1 MAEEILKRD
10 GNHVT
15 VLGGVTDNVAQEVTM
30 LRVDSVTKRLK
41 VSALVTGIGGSTGA
55 TDNRLLRSDGTGG
68 STLQNSVISVDDSG
82 NTSGMGTLASGAIT
96 VTNSLTTP
104 GVKVIQNGN
113 TGATLG
119 SSGAILIDNTNNTGM
134 AMQIYSNQASPE
146 GFGSLLYV
154 NAANASW
161 NQPLVYIVDNSTS
174 GAAANIRIDSPN
186 PDIELVET
194 DQVAPAGKFE
204 IAVQGDKFQINGR
217 NAANDSFEQILN
229 LARVANGGMMGLGVA
244 NGDVPNAML
253 EIVKTSGKAY
263 FMLSGSV
270 GASSGSIASVN
281 EVGVLSVGAW
291 TTATTATGKIQL
303 NSNATSPATID
314 LSNTIAV
321 GTGTGGANAT
331 NKYLGQFGFLSR
343 DSSFTAPKLVAYIG
357 AEATE
362 SYASDIDTGSDIV
375 FYAGKINGTNPVEMF
390 RMGETGFT
398 IQGSTSGSTVLKASA
413 TASGTITLPAAT
425 DTLVGKATTDTL
437 TNKRVTA
444 RVVTTTQ
451 SATPTINTDNTDV
464 ASITGL
470 AQAITSFTTNLSGT
484 PVAGDTLIIEI
495 TDNGTAR
502 AISWGASFEASTVA
516 LPTTTVIST
525 LLTVGFRW
533 NSATSKWRCVAQS

>member
-41 VSALVTGIGGSTGA
+41 VSALGSAGIASINTDTTSAQFLNVGTTGDDFNI
-55 TDNRLLRSDGTGG
+55 D
-68 STLQNSVISVDDSG
+68 DDSA
-82 NTSGMGTLASGAIT
+82 GTHTFNLPDASSTARGVITIGAQEI
-96 VTNSLTTP
+96 S
-104 GVKVIQNGN
+104 GVKTFNEIP
-113 TGATLG
+113 
-119 SSGAILIDNTNNTGM
+119 IL
-134 AMQIYSNQASPE
+134 P
-146 GFGSLLYV
+146 
-154 NAANASW
+154 
-161 NQPLVYIVDNSTS
+161 
-174 GAAANIRIDSPN
+174 
-186 PDIELVET
+186 
-194 DQVAPAGKFE
+194 
-204 IAVQGDKFQINGR
+204 
-217 NAANDSFEQILN
+217 
-229 LARVANGGMMGLGVA
+229 
-244 NGDVPNAML
+244 
-253 EIVKTSGKAY
+253 
-263 FMLSGSV
+263 
-270 GASSGSIASVN
+270 
-281 EVGVLSVGAW
+281 
-291 TTATTATGKIQL
+291 
-303 NSNATSPATID
+303 
-314 LSNTIAV
+314 
-321 GTGTGGANAT
+321 
-331 NKYLGQFGFLSR
+331 
-343 DSSFTAPKLVAYIG
+343 
-357 AEATE
+357 
-362 SYASDIDTGSDIV
+362 
-375 FYAGKINGTNPVEMF
+375 
-390 RMGETGFT
+390 GFT